1 MPMRKNQA
9 PKLADAIVSELE
21 QMIVDGSLQPGQKL
35 LPEREL
41 AVQFQVSRPSLREA
55 IQRLEAK
62 GLLWRRQGGGTYVQQ
77 ELNRGL
83 TDPLFELLL
92 NNPESQFDLLEFR
105 HVLEGVAAYYAALRG
120 TTTDFDRIRLAQV
133 AIEQAQQNAD
143 LPGEADAVTDFYL
156 AMMEASHN
164 AVLLHLVRA
173 LRGLL
178 ERNILRN
185 IEVLNQRPGVVNR
198 IRRHRADLIAAIL
211 AGQPEQARDACHEHL
226 AFIEDTLL
234 DIQREELRTQR
245 QTRQVRQH
253 PN

>member
-1 MPMRKNQA
+1 MSLRKPPL
-9 PKLADAIVSELE
+9 PKLADAIVAELE

-41 AVQFQVSRPSLREA
+41 AVQFGVSRPSVREA
-55 IQRLEAK
+55 IQRLEAR
-62 GLLWRRQGGGTYVQQ
+62 GLLYRRQGGGTYVQL
-77 ELNRGL
+77 ELGSGL
-83 TDPLFELLL
+83 TDPLFALLQS
-92 NNPESQFDLLEFR
+92 NPESQFDLLEFR

>member
-1 MPMRKNQA
+1 MPYRKISQ
-9 PKLADAIVSELE
+9 PKLADTIVAELE

-62 GLLWRRQGGGTYVQQ
+62 GLLYRRQGGGTYVRS
-77 ELNRGL
+77 ELSSGL
-83 TDPLFELLL
+83 ADPLFELLVSH
-92 NNPESQFDLLEFR
+92 PESQFDLLEFR

-120 TTTDFDRIRLAQV
+120 TEADFERIRAIQQRIEAAQLQGDP
-133 AIEQAQQNAD
+133 A
-143 LPGEADAVTDFYL
+143 GEASAVAEFYL
-156 AMMEASHN
+156 IMTEASHN
-164 AVLLHLVRA
+164 VVLLHLVRA
-173 LRGLL
+173 IRTLL

-198 IRRHRADLIAAIL
+198 IRRHRSELIAAIL

-234 DIQREELRTQR
+234 DIQREEERTARPSR
-245 QTRQVRQH
+245 QIRQ
-253 PN
+253 P